1 MIYCVRG
8 RVARIPTLLQNPSHY
23 GEIGHPPRD
32 EEVSEQKSLMATPT
46 EFFHWYIVDERT
58 GKRERTT
65 YKLTRK
71 DAEHAFPGAEP
82 DPSSREVRN
91 LNDPGEVPPNSRP
104 GEKWAG

>member
-1 MIYCVRG
+1 MRG
-8 RVARIPTLLQNPSHY
+8 
-23 GEIGHPPRD
+23 
-32 EEVSEQKSLMATPT
+32 VSEQKILMATPT

-82 DPSSREVRN
+82 DPESRELRH
-91 LNDPGEVPPNSRP
+91 LDDPGEAPPNSRP
-104 GEKWAG
+104 GDKWAG